1 MTTASTTGL
10 GAERRIRANG
20 ANLNFDWREVWAY
33 RDLLLLLV
41 RRDFVAKYKQTVLG
55 PIWFVAQPTLMTLV
69 FTLVFDRVANL
80 STDGLPAPLFY
91 MSGLLGWNYFSAT
104 FGAVGSTFP
113 GNMHLFSKVYFP
125 RIIVPLS
132 VVISNLLTFLVQCA
146 TFAVFFVYFKFFT
159 SPSQSFDISYYILF
173 FPCVVL
179 QTMALA
185 LGVGLCIASFTAK
198 YRDLVHV
205 LGVLSQ
211 VWMYAT
217 PIIYPMSKVP
227 LEWRWLLALNPM
239 TGIVESFRYLL
250 LGRATLSL
258 AVTLSSLVLTATA
271 LVLGLL
277 CFRRV
282 ERTVVDFA

>member
-1 MTTASTTGL
+1 MTKSQTDFG
-10 GAERRIRANG
+10 GIERRISANKSG
-20 ANLNFDWREVWAY
+20 IAFDWSEIWAY

-55 PIWFVAQPTLMTLV
+55 PLWFVVQPTLMTLV

-80 STDGLPAPLFY
+80 STDALPAPLFY
-91 MSGLLGWNYFSAT
+91 MSGLLSWNYFSAT
-104 FGAVGSTFP
+104 FGAISTTFP

-125 RIIVPLS
+125 RLIVPFS
-132 VVISNLLTFLVQCA
+132 VILSNLLTFLVQSA
-146 TFAVFFVYFKFFT
+146 TFVGFFAYFKLFT
-159 SPSQSFDISYYILF
+159 NSSQSFYISYYIVLL
-173 FPCVVL
+173 PLVIL

-185 LGVGLCIASFTAK
+185 LGVGLCIASVTAK
-198 YRDLVHV
+198 YRDLVHI
-205 LGVLSQ
+205 LGFLSQ

-217 PIIYPMSKVP
+217 PIIYPISKVP
-227 LEWRWLLALNPM
+227 LEWRWVLAMNPM

-250 LGRATLSL
+250 LGRATLSWPI
-258 AVTLSSLVLTATA
+258 VTSSLILTAIT
-271 LVLGLL
+271 LFLGLL